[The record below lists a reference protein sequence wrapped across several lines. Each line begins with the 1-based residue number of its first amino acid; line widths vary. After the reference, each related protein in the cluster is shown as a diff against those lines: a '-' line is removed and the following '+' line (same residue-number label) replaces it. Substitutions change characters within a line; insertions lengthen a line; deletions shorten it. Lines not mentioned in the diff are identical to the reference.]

1 MDSVGGSKEE
11 GVIGEVSNI
20 SILQWGISLTAGLAG
35 VAVGAY
41 LTARRE
47 RKQRRHEFV
56 ARQLK
61 DFYSPLLAIRKELRA
76 LGELRERI
84 RDAENAEWQKLCE
97 RYKNT
102 PEALQQ
108 LSDKRG
114 GDFGKHIEYDN
125 KKLVEESL
133 PAYRQMIAIFRENMW
148 LAERSTVAYFPA
160 LVEFVD
166 IWDRWLAKTLTRE
179 ALQSLNHTEAS
190 LYPLYEELLKKHDEL
205 REKLSRG
212 EA

>member
-1 MDSVGGSKEE
+1 MVGDLNYVG
-11 GVIGEVSNI
+11 IF
-20 SILQWGISLTAGLAG
+20 QWGVPAVAGLAG

-41 LTARRE
+41 LTARRDK
-47 RKQRRHEFV
+47 KQRRHEFV

-61 DFYSPLLAIRKELRA
+61 DFYSPLLAIRKELTA

-97 RYKNT
+97 RYRNN

-114 GDFGKHIEYDN
+114 DDFGKHIEYDN
-125 KKLVEESL
+125 KKLVEASL
-133 PAYRQMIAIFRENMW
+133 PAYRRMIAIFRENMW
-148 LAERSTVAYFPA
+148 LAEPSTVACFPA
-160 LVEFVD
+160 LLEFVD

-179 ALQSLNHTEAS
+179 ALQSLNHTEAA
-190 LYPLYEELLKKHDEL
+190 LYPLYDELGKKHDEL